1 LQHGVQFGCSQYTV
15 FGPLKGQMG
24 KVGYKSLF
32 CGSYRCSDC
41 RPPKL
46 KRVRARIAQ
55 VAEQYKLRRFATLTL
70 DPSRI
75 PSSQRSDRYIRE
87 CWRKMRVVLARR
99 YGTTLPFVAVLEFQR
114 SGIAHLHV
122 LFGVYIPQAWLSEAW
137 QSIGGGR
144 VVDIRYV
151 DVQRVAGYLA
161 AYLSG
166 EKVEHTLSLLPLRS
180 RIFTTS
186 RSITLWGKKPKL
198 GWLLSR
204 KSLWRLRDHAT
215 TVSKERFEPTETLKR
230 FDLELLTYFEGPP
243 IQEALEGKNIIEFI
257 KRMIIVGGAV

>member
-1 LQHGVQFGCSQYTV
+1 MQQKSKFGCGKFTV
-15 FGPLKGQMG
+15 FGPIKGQMG
-24 KVGYKSLF
+24 KVGYKCLF
-32 CGSYRCSDC
+32 CGSYRCNGC
-41 RPPKL
+41 RPGKL
-46 KRVRARIAQ
+46 KRVRGRLAEL
-55 VAEQYKLRRFATLTL
+55 AEQHKLRRFATLTL

-75 PSSQRSDRYIRE
+75 PGGQRSDRYIRE

-99 YGTTLPFVAVLEFQR
+99 YGATLPFIAVLEFHK
-114 SGIAHLHV
+114 SGVAHLHV

-144 VVDIRYV
+144 IVDIRHV

-166 EKVEHTLSLLPLRS
+166 EKVEHTLSLLPPRG

-186 RSITLWGKKPKL
+186 RSIILWGKKQET
-198 GWLLSR
+198 GWMLCR
-204 KSLWRLRDHAT
+204 KNLWRLRNRAT
-215 TVSKERFEPTETLKR
+215 SVSKERYEPTEDLKPV
-230 FDLELLTYFEGPP
+230 DLELLTYFEGPP

-257 KRMIIVGGAV
+257 KSMIVAGRAV